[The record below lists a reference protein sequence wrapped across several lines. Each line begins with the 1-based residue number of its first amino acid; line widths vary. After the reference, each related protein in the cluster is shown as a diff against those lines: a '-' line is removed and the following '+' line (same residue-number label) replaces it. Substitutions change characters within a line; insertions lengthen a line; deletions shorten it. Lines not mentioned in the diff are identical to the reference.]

1 MDVFIYHVDKILIR
15 QYRIGF
21 MIFINKDLI
30 QWLSKKKPTI
40 ETSMFG
46 AEVVAM
52 KHGMEKLRGLRYN
65 L

>member
-40 ETSMFG
+40 ETSIFG